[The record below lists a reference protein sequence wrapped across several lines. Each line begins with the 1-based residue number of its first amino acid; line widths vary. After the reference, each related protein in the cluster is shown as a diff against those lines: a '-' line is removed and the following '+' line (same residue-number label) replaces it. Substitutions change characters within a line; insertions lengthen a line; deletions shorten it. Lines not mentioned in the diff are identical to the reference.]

1 MKAIKAILW
10 YLAGFI
16 IVPVLCLVTPKGT
29 SKWRY
34 LDAVYGNRYDSIDG
48 DTAYRAKVSMFR
60 RFRWSQLRNP
70 INNLLR
76 AYGPCGLVTKVR
88 HKGYKDYAVIGG
100 EQYYFTQR
108 PLLFGLYW
116 WSGYK
121 LLDDYRQRERPH
133 GAFIS
138 VLEVGRMFDN
148 QMILWPIKN
157 KKISIHPRG

>member
-16 IVPVLCLVTPKGT
+16 IVPILCLVTPKGS

-34 LDAVYGNRYDSIDG
+34 LDSVYGNPYDPLDG
-48 DTAYRAKVSMFR
+48 DSAYKIKVKRFR

-76 AYGPCGLVTKVR
+76 AYGPCGLVTKVS

-100 EQYYFTQR
+100 DQYYFTQR
-108 PLLFGLYW
+108 PLLLGLYW
-116 WSGYK
+116 WGGYK
-121 LLDDYRQRERPH
+121 LLDDYRQRDRPH
-133 GAFIS
+133 GSPIS
-138 VLEVGRMFDN
+138 ELKVGSMFDN
-148 QMILWPIKN
+148 QMVLWPIKN
-157 KKISIHPRG
+157 KKINI